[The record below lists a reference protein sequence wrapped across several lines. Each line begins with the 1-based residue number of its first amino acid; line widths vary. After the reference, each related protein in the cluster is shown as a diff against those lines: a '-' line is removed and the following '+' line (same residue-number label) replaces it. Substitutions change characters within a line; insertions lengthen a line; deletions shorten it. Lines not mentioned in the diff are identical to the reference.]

1 MNPFCI
7 ELRDCVESK
16 SVRQKERN
24 MLLMAQQA
32 TESEKCVMDYER
44 LIGFV
49 GGIQVLLPLGRAD
62 RHPAVVEIEDVVWS
76 TQ

>member
-1 MNPFCI
+1 M
-7 ELRDCVESK
+7 V
-16 SVRQKERN
+16 
-24 MLLMAQQA
+24 LMAQQA

-62 RHPAVVEIEDVVWS
+62 RHPAVVEMEDVVWS